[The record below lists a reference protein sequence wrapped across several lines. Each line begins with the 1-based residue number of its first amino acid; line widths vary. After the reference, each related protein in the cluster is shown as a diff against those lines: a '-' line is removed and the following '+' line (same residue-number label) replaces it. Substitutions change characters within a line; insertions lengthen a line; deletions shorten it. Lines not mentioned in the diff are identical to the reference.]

1 MRQTRTKA
9 ASDSPV
15 LSAPYQRADLEA
27 LVARY
32 GSPLL
37 LIDCNVLRERYHQ
50 LTEALP
56 GVELHFA
63 LKPLPEAAVVRTF
76 AALGASFDL
85 ATNGETALVRAAG
98 VTADRCIHTHPIKRD
113 SDIRDALRFGV
124 QTFVVDNEDEIGK
137 FVKHRTRVQLLLRV
151 SFRNPTAGTD
161 LSRKF
166 GCLPTDVPHL
176 LALAGRLGI
185 KVCGLSFH
193 VGSQVA
199 DAQAHG
205 KAIDACAQLILEGRK
220 SQAHPLNVL
229 DIGGGFPSYPDASE
243 GEKIYDLCAPIR
255 AAITRLPEGVKVIAE
270 PGRFLVAAAGTCL
283 TTVMGRAKREGRW
296 WYYLDDGIYG
306 TFSGQI
312 FDHVEYPIDSLKTEG
327 PRLPSTLTGPTCDS
341 IDVVR
346 EQIDLPELEA
356 GDVLVGRMMGAYT
369 SSCSTDF
376 NFVPRAKIVA
386 INA

>member
-1 MRQTRTKA
+1 MRQTKTKSA
-9 ASDSPV
+9 GESPV

-37 LIDCNVLRERYHQ
+37 LIDCNVLRDRYRQ
-50 LTEALP
+50 LSEALP
-56 GVELHFA
+56 DVELHYA

-76 AALGASFDL
+76 AALGSSFDL
-85 ATNGETALVRAAG
+85 ATNGETALVRSVG

-124 QTFVVDNEDEIGK
+124 HTFVVDNEDEIGK
-137 FVKHRTRVQLLLRV
+137 FVKHRTRAQLLLRV

-166 GCLPTDVPHL
+166 GCLPADVPQL
-176 LALAGRLGI
+176 LSLAGRLGI

-199 DAQAHG
+199 DAQAHAQ
-205 KAIDACAQLILEGRK
+205 AIDACAALITEARK
-220 SQAHPLNVL
+220 TQTHPLNVL
-229 DIGGGFPSYPDASE
+229 DIGGGFPSYLDGSE
-243 GEKIYDLCAPIR
+243 GEKIYDFCAPIR
-255 AAITRLPEGVKVIAE
+255 AAMARLPEGVKVIAE
-270 PGRFLVAAAGTCL
+270 PGRFLVASAGTCL

-312 FDHVEYPIDSLKTEG
+312 FDHVEYPIDSLKSDG
-327 PRLPSTLTGPTCDS
+327 PRHPSTLTGPTCDS
-341 IDVVR
+341 IDVIR

-356 GDVLVGRMMGAYT
+356 GDVLVARMTGAYT
-369 SSCSTDF
+369 SSCATDF
-376 NFVPRAKIVA
+376 NFIARARVLA
-386 INA
+386 VNA